1 MSGDVD
7 GGRRR
12 TRVSLRFGHVL
23 GGVFLAV
30 VVLFATNADAA
41 TRVTLASRDGL
52 TLVGTLTEPAAT
64 PAPAVLL
71 LHGLGRSRHDW
82 DRFAETLAARGI
94 VSLALDIRGHGES
107 GGPAPAD
114 LSIAVAD
121 AIAGLEFLARQ
132 ASVAAGRLAIV
143 GASIGANLAVLAG
156 AGDSYVRAIV
166 LLSPG
171 LDYRGLKI
179 ENAMRRYGERAALI
193 VTSQE
198 DPYATRSAKVLAT
211 TGSTI
216 GHELQ
221 VLDGAGHGA
230 AMLDRVPQLSSTVV
244 DWLVLRLL

>member
-1 MSGDVD
+1 MLCWVASAA
-7 GGRRR
+7 
-12 TRVSLRFGHVL
+12 
-23 GGVFLAV
+23 AV
-30 VVLFATNADAA
+30 IGAAVADAG

-52 TLVGTLTEPAAT
+52 TLVGTLVEPDST

-94 VSLALDIRGHGES
+94 GSLALDIRGHGES
-107 GGPAPAD
+107 GGPAPED

-121 AIAGLEFLARQ
+121 AIAGLEFLSRQ
-132 ASVAAGRLAIV
+132 ASVAPGRLGIV

-198 DPYATRSAKVLAT
+198 DPYATRSSKVLSS
-211 TGSTI
+211 TGLI

-221 VLDGAGHGA
+221 VLEGAGHGA
-230 AMLDRVPQLSSTVV
+230 AMLDRAPQLTSSVV
-244 DWLVLRLL
+244 DWLALRLL